1 MTETMAT
8 IGIIILTVVYFI
20 VFNKIFDVYYFGFRG
35 IGGTIIGCLVAA
47 IFTIGLVFEFWMWIV
62 GIGVIIAIFRKLG
75 QKA

>member
-47 IFTIGLVFEFWMWIV
+47 IL
-62 GIGVIIAIFRKLG
+62 
-75 QKA
+75 